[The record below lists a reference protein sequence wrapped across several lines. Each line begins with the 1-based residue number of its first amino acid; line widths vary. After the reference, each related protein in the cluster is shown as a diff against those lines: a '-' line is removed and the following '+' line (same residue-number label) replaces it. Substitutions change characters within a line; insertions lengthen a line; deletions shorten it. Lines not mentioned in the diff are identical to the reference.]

1 MICFGGMMMAIIETS
16 TSERMRLARETFE
29 LIKPLL
35 DDGYIYSRAVKKVKG
50 LYPNYSL
57 GDKAWFRDIIEY
69 GESQGYSRAEYM
81 GKRYGGRKKN
91 K

>member
-1 MICFGGMMMAIIETS
+1 MMAIIETS
-16 TSERMRLARETFE
+16 TSERMRLAGETFE

-35 DDGYIYSRAVKKVKG
+35 DEGYTYARSIKIVKNLSYHHSISG
-50 LYPNYSL
+50 
-57 GDKAWFRDIIEY
+57 KAWFKDIVEY